1 MSLWRGNT
9 ANVIRY
15 FPTQALN
22 FAFSK
27 LINFLKRKI
36 SHHNFLSSLQRTT
49 SSPSSA
55 SRRTRV
61 TGNGSLV
68 TSHLVVRLVPP
79 PFSSSTL
86 STMLVLVLLTMP
98 SRPRVE
104 EPVSSTVSLMSTE
117 RPSLPTVL
125 PVSTVDSFHRLSV
138 SSSTVVSTSVST
150 TPLVRIFPDIWL
162 EFCQLTNRYRACCP
176 CRCSPRL
183 FPCFIRSRM
192 GCYHWCWSCFIPSR
206 HYPVS
211 GF

>member
-61 TGNGSLV
+61 TGSGSLV

-79 PFSSSTL
+79 PFSSSTP

-150 TPLVRIFPDIWL
+150 TPLVCIFPDI
-162 EFCQLTNRYRACCP
+162 
-176 CRCSPRL
+176 
-183 FPCFIRSRM
+183 
-192 GCYHWCWSCFIPSR
+192 
-206 HYPVS
+206 
-211 GF
+211 